1 MTRAQQLITKFKPAS
16 GLAHAFHVG
25 LVAVLPLILYIL
37 VRVVRADFF
46 QLALAII
53 LLSKWRMFAVR
64 RRYWPANIRANDI
77 DIIVG
82 VSAVIFM
89 SQTSSSLWQ
98 LLWAVFYG
106 A

>member
-1 MTRAQQLITKFKPAS
+1 MRQQLARLKPAEGFS
-16 GLAHAFHVG
+16 HVLHLVLVVLLPIVVFIFVRIHFVQLA
-25 LVAVLPLILYIL
+25 VAV
-37 VRVVRADFF
+37 
-46 QLALAII
+46 II
-53 LLSKWRMFAVR
+53 LSKWRMFAVR
-64 RRYWPANIRANDI
+64 PRYWPANIRANAV